1 MRLAACALSAV
12 LLSGC
17 SWLGSGGGYNDSNS
31 YGYNGVFNGCAPS
44 AGGAAFANSS
54 YGYASQGA
62 MTGHSAGCAPGQGY
76 NVAHGGAYGQGMG
89 HGMSQGMH
97 GMHGQGMQ
105 GGKAGLRGPH
115 GVNAYGT
122 GLQGGHVSGMYG
134 AGSGMYAGGSGVT
147 TLSGAAPY
155 GSAVGGMGSMMS
167 MQQGANVKTV
177 QGAPIYVPQPYAA
190 YYNAGGYNAGG
201 YYAGSGYSYGG
212 AMPFGL
218 ELDAGTELALDGDI
232 FPGETSKPFLGGPG
246 TVSDMDSVSYEG
258 AWDAAKAVGV
268 SATYDVNQNTTL
280 LGRVG
285 YSKADGGNQI
295 LVGTVDDGAGL
306 TEDLYAEFSDL
317 KQYTVEGGV
326 RHYMGNPAGM
336 RPYVGATA
344 GFVKTEDVTL
354 TQSSDT
360 LVDPALFQQTYV
372 DGGWSPTAAGLV
384 GAEWAMG
391 GRGAIGVETGIRW
404 TDDLDTNYVSDS
416 RVTVPVRLRGRVAF

>member
-1 MRLAACALSAV
+1 MRLAACTLSAV
-12 LLSGC
+12 LLAGC
-17 SWLGSGGGYNDSNS
+17 SWSGSGGSYNDSYG
-31 YGYNGVFNGCAPS
+31 YGYNGVYNGCAPN

-54 YGYASQGA
+54 YGYASQGGMA
-62 MTGHSAGCAPGQGY
+62 GHGAGCAPGQGY
-76 NVAHGGAYGQGMG
+76 NVAHGGG
-89 HGMSQGMH
+89 HGQGMH
-97 GMHGQGMQ
+97 GMHGNSMH
-105 GGKAGLRGPH
+105 GGGHGGLRGPH
-115 GVNAYGT
+115 SVNAYGT
-122 GLQGGHVSGMYG
+122 GLQGGQMAGMYG
-134 AGSGMYAGGSGVT
+134 AGSGMYAGGSNVT

-155 GSAVGGMGSMMS
+155 GSAVGGMGSMMT
-167 MQQGANVKTV
+167 MQHGANVRTV
-177 QGAPIYVPQPYAA
+177 QGAPIYVPQPYPA

-201 YYAGSGYSYGG
+201 YYAGGGYGYGYGG

-218 ELDAGTELALDGDI
+218 ELDAGTELGLDGDI
-232 FPGETSKPFLGGPG
+232 FPGEASKPFLGGPG
-246 TVSDMDSVSYEG
+246 TVSDMDPVAYKD
-258 AWDAAKAVGV
+258 AWDNAKAIGM

-285 YSKADGGNQI
+285 YSKAEGGNQI

-317 KQYTVEGGV
+317 EQYTVEGGF
-326 RHYMGNPAGM
+326 RHYMGNPTGM

-344 GFVKTEDVTL
+344 GFIKTEDVTL

-404 TDDLDTNYVSDS
+404 TDDLDSNFVSDS
-416 RVTVPVRLRGRVAF
+416 RLTVPVRLRGRVAF